1 MYKSGKMDTISYK
14 RSISKFDN
22 KNKAVLDLTTTNKI
36 IALNDTLLPT
46 DKLLSNPSNDS
57 LR

>member
-1 MYKSGKMDTISYK
+1 MDTISYK